1 MLKFS
6 VNYNI
11 TNDPTKEIQLRELD
25 DQIFEYC
32 KFTMLEPEDDSF
44 KVKQRL
50 LYSELLSKTTLLGV
64 GKYYLTEKIELF
76 EDIIVDLRRMQYKP
90 DQISKYS
97 RENIMSE

>member
-25 DQIFEYC
+25 DQIFEYR

-44 KVKQRL
+44 KVK
-50 LYSELLSKTTLLGV
+50 
-64 GKYYLTEKIELF
+64 
-76 EDIIVDLRRMQYKP
+76 
-90 DQISKYS
+90 
-97 RENIMSE
+97 